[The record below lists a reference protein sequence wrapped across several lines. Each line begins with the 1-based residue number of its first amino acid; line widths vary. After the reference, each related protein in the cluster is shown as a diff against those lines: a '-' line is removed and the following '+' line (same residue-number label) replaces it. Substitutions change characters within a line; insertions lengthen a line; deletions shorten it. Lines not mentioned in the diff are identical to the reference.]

1 MNTLHHD
8 RENTKYVLTL
18 ENKEEAWVKYD
29 MRDNVMYLTYA
40 SVPSNWQGKGI
51 GKELVIKTFEKL
63 TVEGYKAV
71 AICSY
76 VRAVKNRSDKWKE
89 VIG

>member
-18 ENKEEAWVKYD
+18 ENKDKAWVKYD

-40 SVPSNWQGKGI
+40 SVPSNLQGKGI

-63 TVEGYKAV
+63 TEEGFKAV